1 MTVVASAPGI
11 MMDERHYPNP
21 TEFNPENFS
30 AENREKRSPYAFL
43 IFGHGILN
51 WLVDTKLRFYASSLN
66 LGTHHI
72 IYFTTFRPEKLHRQP
87 PRTTQGEDRR
97 RPRCAQLQDP
107 GDRAHPAEAG
117 AGSQEDER

>member
-43 IFGHGILN
+43 IFGHGILK
-51 WLVDTKLRFYASSLN
+51 WLVLSCVFHLRSHFYASSLN
-66 LGTHHI
+66 LGTHRI
-72 IYFTTFRPEKLHRQP
+72 IYLTYYLKARETASATASDYSR
-87 PRTTQGEDRR
+87 
-97 RPRCAQLQDP
+97 
-107 GDRAHPAEAG
+107 
-117 AGSQEDER
+117 